1 MDNPTIIIAQI
12 PFLSPLLSG
21 ILNLF
26 YEIMK
31 GYLFIS
37 FLSVRPQ
44 R

>member
-1 MDNPTIIIAQI
+1 MDSPAIIIAQI

-37 FLSVRPQ
+37 FLSVRP
-44 R
+44 